1 MSLRVRGARAES
13 CRQRGRGGTAV
24 GLGRLRVGPPVA
36 SSASCTAASAPRVAG
51 SPDKEKT
58 INPEQASAIAPYS
71 KALYRRAKSSEPVHI
86 TTTILLLLNMTFVAM
101 ST

>member
-1 MSLRVRGARAES
+1 M
-13 CRQRGRGGTAV
+13 
-24 GLGRLRVGPPVA
+24 
-36 SSASCTAASAPRVAG
+36 AG

>member
-1 MSLRVRGARAES
+1 M
-13 CRQRGRGGTAV
+13 
-24 GLGRLRVGPPVA
+24 
-36 SSASCTAASAPRVAG
+36 AG

-86 TTTILLLLNMTFVAM
+86 TTTILLLLNMTLVAM
-101 ST
+101 LTNRWDDSKPPIIKIDK